1 MWPRMFTSLWVGIRQ
16 LELWMLAGIS
26 LIGGSLWAFAE
37 LADEVEDGESHQFD
51 KAILLS
57 MRHASDTQDLIGP
70 RWMELA
76 ARDITSLGG
85 TAVLT
90 LLTLATLGF
99 LLISRKR
106 GAAILVAVSV
116 AGGTLL
122 SSLLKSGF
130 DRPRPDL
137 VPHLV
142 EVTSASFPS
151 GHAMLSTVTY
161 LTLAALLVQVQ
172 EKRSVQIYLLSWSL
186 ALCLLIGASRIYLG
200 VHWPT
205 DVLAGWC
212 VGAAWALLCASVA
225 FWLQRRG
232 ALAPDARTSTATK
245 D

>member
-1 MWPRMFTSLWVGIRQ
+1 
-16 LELWMLAGIS
+16 MLAGIS
-26 LIGGSLWAFAE
+26 LIGGALWAFAE
-37 LADEVEDGESHQFD
+37 LADEIEDGESHQFD
-51 KAILLS
+51 KAILLA
-57 MRHASDTQDLIGP
+57 MRDASNPQELIGP
-70 RWMELA
+70 SWLEMA

-99 LLISRKR
+99 LLMSHKR

-116 AGGTLL
+116 AGGALL

-130 DRPRPDL
+130 DRARPDV

-172 EKRSVQIYLLSWSL
+172 EKRRVQIYLLASGL
-186 ALCLLIGASRIYLG
+186 ALCLMIGASRLYLG

-232 ALAPDARTSTATK
+232 SLEPKSK
-245 D
+245 S